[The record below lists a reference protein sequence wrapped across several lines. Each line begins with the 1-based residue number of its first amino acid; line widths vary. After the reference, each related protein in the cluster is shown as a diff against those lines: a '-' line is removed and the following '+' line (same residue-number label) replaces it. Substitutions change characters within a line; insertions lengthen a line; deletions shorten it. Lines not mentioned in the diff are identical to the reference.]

1 MGDCY
6 IIGAGDFFP
15 EGLCPRKGDL
25 VIAADGGF
33 AHLQALGLPADLV
46 VGDFDSSHCPAHPHV
61 IRHDPVKD
69 DTDLLLA
76 VRLGLE
82 RGYARFF
89 LYGGTGGARPEHSI
103 ANLQVLGFLQE
114 HDAVGYL
121 MGERHVFTWLR
132 EERLHFPAG
141 YRGFFSLFSMSARL
155 GSVTLRG
162 LKYPLEDRALTNTL
176 PLGVSNEFLG
186 VPALVEVHDGDGLAV
201 WERQPLPLPEREALP
216 KEVQA

>member
-15 EGLCPRKGDL
+15 DGLLPRTEDL

-33 AHLQALGLPADLV
+33 VHLQTLGLPADLV
-46 VGDFDSSHCPAHPHV
+46 VGDFDSSHCPKHPHV
-61 IRHDPVKD
+61 VRHDPIKD

-82 RGYARFF
+82 HGYTRFF
-89 LYGGTGGARPEHSI
+89 LYGGTGGSRPEHSI
-103 ANLQVLGFLQE
+103 ANLQVLGFLRE
-114 HDAVGYL
+114 HKAVGYL
-121 MGERHVFTWLR
+121 MGEHHVFTWLR
-132 EERLHFPAG
+132 EECLRFPAG
-141 YRGFFSLFSMSARL
+141 YHGFFSLFSMSDRL

-162 LKYPLEDRALTNTL
+162 LKYPLEHHTLTNTL

-186 VPALVEVHDGDGLAV
+186 VPALVEIHDGDGLAV
-201 WERQPLPLPEREALP
+201 WERQSLPLPERNDSP